1 MKRPDVTA
9 QSRLAML
16 VGLALACSG
25 CATVVGG
32 TTQEIFVQSEPA
44 GAYCKVD
51 RQGVT
56 VGVISST
63 PGKVALSRSKE
74 SVVVSCTLKDYE
86 QSNEVLLASF
96 TGATVGNIIAGGVV
110 GIIVDA
116 ASGANNKY
124 PDRVM
129 VVMTPANFPDDAAR
143 DAHFAGIKSRVE
155 AGADA
160 EIKLIQSRCS
170 STNREICTIEVKQLT
185 DARDKALA
193 DLDRKRLA
201 ARVGGGVGAVTP
213 MPPSPAVSQAAT
225 ASVAPASVMTASV
238 APAPPA
244 GPVSPEGKWVGVVG
258 DWSVEMDIHGNA
270 GNFTARCPR
279 LDIPATA
286 SFDLS
291 ADGTFL
297 INMRAIGAA
306 ASGSERRIVS
316 GKLPQISIS
325 TNATCLGG
333 TATLRKQ

>member
-9 QSRLAML
+9 PSRLAMF
-16 VGLALACSG
+16 VGLALALSG

-32 TTQEIFVQSEPA
+32 TTQEVFVQSEPA

-51 RQGVT
+51 RLGVT

-129 VVMTPANFPDDAAR
+129 VVMTPANFPDEAAR

-201 ARVGGGVGAVTP
+201 ARVGGSVGAATP
-213 MPPSPAVSQAAT
+213 MPPSPVVSQAAT
-225 ASVAPASVMTASV
+225 ASVATA
-238 APAPPA
+238 PQEMPA

-258 DWSVEMDIHGNA
+258 DWSVEMDIRGNT

-286 SFDLS
+286 PFDLS

-306 ASGSERRIVS
+306 ASGSERRVVS